1 MKSLIVTTLAT
12 SIFISAATS
21 LEHRTYPDI
30 KRLSI
35 MEESSYINN
44 IFNNKVK
51 EKMIFKNEVD
61 EILNNNMMTLEKS
74 INSGYI
80 IEVPAQDFNVNVSE
94 DHTLVYNINRLD
106 AFMDNIKHKINDR
119 IRIVKYARE
128 NKKTWVNKL
137 YDLEYNGEVIKFE
150 VYDTYS
156 NPNKF
161 IKSPASYE
169 NKIIKRDYKE
179 YLWYGICSTNNES
192 EGCAALISLKKSD
205 IVK

>member
-1 MKSLIVTTLAT
+1 MKSLIITTLTA

-30 KRLSI
+30 KQLST
-35 MEESSYINN
+35 MEESLDVNN
-44 IFNNKVK
+44 TFNNKII
-51 EKMIFKNEVD
+51 EKIIFNDEVD
-61 EILNNNMMTLEKS
+61 EVLNNNTITLENS

-80 IEVPAQDFNVNVSE
+80 IEVPEQDFNVNISD
-94 DHTLVYNINRLD
+94 DHTLVYNIKRLD
-106 AFMDNIKHKINDR
+106 VFMDNINHKISDR

-169 NKIIKRDYKE
+169 NEIIKRDYKK
-179 YLWYGICSTNNES
+179 YLWYGICSNNSES
-192 EGCAALISLKKSD
+192 DGCATLISLKKSD